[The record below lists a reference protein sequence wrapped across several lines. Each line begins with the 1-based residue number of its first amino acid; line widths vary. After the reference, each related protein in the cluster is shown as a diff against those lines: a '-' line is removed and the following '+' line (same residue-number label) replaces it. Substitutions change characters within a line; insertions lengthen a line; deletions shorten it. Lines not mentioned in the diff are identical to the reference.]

1 MIGSKNTIETA
12 LHRAEEKNLTQW
24 EFLAINCELNV
35 ADGHARQTLSA
46 SQSKIV
52 EQLPQLFVEGEQRPA
67 EEIEWEAHQ
76 AYFELVGQRS
86 YPADPGRVLSCYSSS
101 VSMEIVSRSLATS
114 TDSVALLHPT
124 FDNIADLLRGN
135 GLHLVPLEEDPLQNE
150 DLDHD
155 C

>member
-1 MIGSKNTIETA
+1 MIGTKNTIETA

-76 AYFELVGQRS
+76 AYFELVGH
-86 YPADPGRVLSCYSSS
+86 GRFK
-101 VSMEIVSRSLATS
+101 I
-114 TDSVALLHPT
+114 
-124 FDNIADLLRGN
+124 F
-135 GLHLVPLEEDPLQNE
+135 
-150 DLDHD
+150 DHD
-155 C
+155 MSFRALNGRCMSRPVQRVASVMSRRPDR